1 MWRMVKF
8 NKPKGVCDLT
18 YLCAHINILSL
29 LHFVYIASVLSMSF
43 SSLIGFVTG
52 GASGLG
58 RSAVVNLLRNGA
70 RVVVADLPHQE
81 DTAES
86 LKEEFG
92 DSVLFQPVDVTSENM
107 VEDALDNC
115 IEIFGGVPSVVVNC
129 AGRADA
135 SKTVGR
141 KGLIEEK
148 NQSIY

>member
-1 MWRMVKF
+1 
-8 NKPKGVCDLT
+8 
-18 YLCAHINILSL
+18 
-29 LHFVYIASVLSMSF
+29 MSF

-81 DTAES
+81 DAVES
-86 LKEEFG
+86 LKGEFG
-92 DSVLFQPVDVTSENM
+92 DSVLFQPVDVTSEDM

-115 IEIFGGVPSVVVNC
+115 IEAFGNVPSVVVNC

-141 KGLIEEK
+141 KGFFFLPT
-148 NQSIY
+148 